1 MMRSSGDSA
10 RGKTMLSFSESS
22 MPTCVMP
29 ISRKTS
35 IASLR
40 IGPRQTISTFM
51 SSQANERTHG
61 ERDSP
66 RRRSRN
72 CAGFVVVRV
81 ARLGQPTVAILRR
94 VDRTGGNRHQWNS
107 RCGSTIGPGT

>member
-1 MMRSSGDSA
+1 
-10 RGKTMLSFSESS
+10 MLSFSDSS
-22 MPTCVMP
+22 MPTWTIP

-51 SSQANERTHG
+51 SSHAKERTHA

-66 RRRSRN
+66 SRRSPN
-72 CAGFVVVRV
+72 
-81 ARLGQPTVAILRR
+81 
-94 VDRTGGNRHQWNS
+94 W
-107 RCGSTIGPGT
+107 

>member
-10 RGKTMLSFSESS
+10 RGKTIESFSESS
-22 MPTCVMP
+22 IPTCVMP

-40 IGPRQTISTFM
+40 MGPRQTISTFM
-51 SSQANERTHG
+51 SSAANPRTQA

-66 RRRSRN
+66 SRRSRN
-72 CAGFVVVRV
+72 WSG
-81 ARLGQPTVAILRR
+81 LLR
-94 VDRTGGNRHQWNS
+94 
-107 RCGSTIGPGT
+107 

>member
-1 MMRSSGDSA
+1 MMRTSGDSA
-10 RGKTMLSFSESS
+10 RGNTIESFSESS

-35 IASLR
+35 MASLR

-51 SSQANERTHG
+51 SSAAKERTHA

-66 RRRSRN
+66 SRRGRN
-72 CAGFVVVRV
+72 
-81 ARLGQPTVAILRR
+81 
-94 VDRTGGNRHQWNS
+94 W
-107 RCGSTIGPGT
+107 